1 MSDASGMSTINY
13 DDRFFR
19 SVENSGNGEVS
30 AQTRFAYHQEGSY
43 LWATYSGGSVV
54 LGQLL
59 GEVRGDGQLS
69 FRYHHYNSAG
79 EYRSGQCNSTPE
91 LLPDGRIR
99 LHERWQW
106 TNGDLS
112 SGTSV
117 VEEFRDE

>member
-1 MSDASGMSTINY
+1 MSTINY
-13 DDRFFR
+13 DGRFFR

-30 AQTRFAYHQEGSY
+30 AETRFAYHQEGSY

-69 FRYHHYNSAG
+69 FRYHHYNNAG